1 MYNSFAACRSTQ
13 NGWLER
19 RRFNQ
24 TWPGDVEHMGGVWRT
39 DASIVSHAADIGVG
53 GEEVVPSAPRA
64 YSCNNHL
71 EAELFSVHYLY
82 ESFAYPI
89 KQGGVDGSFPKPCIL
104 IPFHN
109 TCN

>member
-1 MYNSFAACRSTQ
+1 
-13 NGWLER
+13 
-19 RRFNQ
+19 
-24 TWPGDVEHMGGVWRT
+24 MGGVWRT

-53 GEEVVPSAPRA
+53 KGVVSYAPRA

-71 EAELFSVHYLY
+71 EAELFCAHYMY

-89 KQGGVDGSFPKPCIL
+89 KQGGVDGGFQILRIL

-109 TCN
+109 ICNEAEVRTN